1 MKTPRPRIT
10 ARFAGALSLLT
21 ILGGVFAQGI
31 VSNRLITYS
40 DAAATANNIL
50 TNRPLFNVSFS
61 VYLIERACQVA
72 SAALFYVLLSPV
84 NRNIALVSVFIDLTG
99 SIIKTMSRLF
109 YIVPLFVLSSPQALS
124 AFNADQLRALALLL
138 LRINDR
144 GAGMACAFLGVSGL
158 LNGYLI
164 FRSGFLPRSL
174 GILCMLASVGW
185 LRFFYP
191 PLRYPSFLFI
201 AIFALVAA
209 AVQIFWLIVFG
220 VDECRW
226 HRLRA

>member
-1 MKTPRPRIT
+1 MRWAARARCAILPRMKTPRPRIT

-61 VYLIERACQVA
+61 VYLIEMACQVA
-72 SAALFYVLLSPV
+72 SAALFYILLSPV

-109 YIVPLFVLSSPQALS
+109 YIVPLF
-124 AFNADQLRALALLL
+124 
-138 LRINDR
+138 
-144 GAGMACAFLGVSGL
+144 
-158 LNGYLI
+158 
-164 FRSGFLPRSL
+164 
-174 GILCMLASVGW
+174 
-185 LRFFYP
+185 
-191 PLRYPSFLFI
+191 
-201 AIFALVAA
+201 
-209 AVQIFWLIVFG
+209 
-220 VDECRW
+220 
-226 HRLRA
+226 